1 MKLNIETKDKKGITL
16 VALVVTIIVLILL
29 AGVSINLVIGNNGIA
44 TKAQI
49 AKTSTELAKYKEEL
63 SQWKINKKMEDNNF
77 AEDTLSA
84 GKNNL
89 AYGGV
94 RQEGNIK
101 TIIQDLDDSYLDEV
115 EIIKG
120 ELIINTT
127 NKSKLEGSKIAEV
140 SSNPYIIKDG
150 ELKSA
155 GTNLEL
161 MSSDG
166 TVTIPENVTKIGAGA
181 FSSLAGLKTVII
193 PGTVKEVGAN
203 AFSYNKT
210 LEKVI
215 MQEGTEI
222 IGEQAFYE
230 CTSLSE
236 INLPDTINSVGKFSM
251 VNSKIT
257 KLDVPTS
264 LKTIGAYAFYYLEEL
279 QTVNIPEGVETIR
292 YYAFDSCK
300 KLETITIPSTV
311 TNIENGAFAS
321 CNSLTQ
327 INLKTNNFIYK
338 EGMLLSKDGNRT
350 IFVSKKLLENTDTLN
365 IPEGIKSL
373 TVSLDAFTNIKN
385 VSIPKSLTYIEEGY
399 IPRYVENIT
408 IAEGNENFYVENKQ
422 LYTGTTLLKS
432 YTGKENITVKDG
444 TITIGASAFNGELN
458 TKEIILP
465 DSVQNINSFII
476 QMYGSGK
483 LEKLKIGKGASNIS
497 SQFNFKALNVQIE
510 LDTENK
516 NYTIV
521 NNVLYN
527 YDKTKLICALYPIT
541 GNLTIESTV
550 KEISN
555 YTFYGQEKIQGIT
568 LPNGIEKIGKD
579 ILLRCYKIKKLE
591 IPSSIKEIDEEA
603 FIQASNLDEIII
615 HKKEGSVS
623 GSPWGA
629 TKGERAIKW
638 VTD

>member
-1 MKLNIETKDKKGITL
+1 MNLNIKTKDKNGITL
-16 VALVVTIIVLILL
+16 VALVVTVVVLIVL
-29 AGVSINLVIGNNGIA
+29 AGVSINLVIGNNGII
-44 TKAQI
+44 TKAQVG
-49 AKTSTELAKYKEEL
+49 KTSTELAKYKEEL

-77 AEDTLSA
+77 IEDTLSA

-89 AYGGV
+89 TYGGV
-94 RQEGNIK
+94 KQEGNIK

-127 NKSKLEGSKIAEV
+127 NKSKLEGSKVAEV
-140 SSNPYIIKDG
+140 SSNPYIIKEG

-181 FSSLAGLKTVII
+181 FSSLVGLKTVII

-203 AFSYNKT
+203 AFAYNTT

-215 MQEGTEI
+215 MEEGTEI
-222 IGEQAFYE
+222 IGEQAFFG
-230 CTSLSE
+230 CTGLSE

-251 VNSKIT
+251 SNSKIT
-257 KLDVPTS
+257 KLSVPAS
-264 LKTIGAYAFYYLEEL
+264 LKTIGTYAFHNLVEL

-292 YYAFDSCK
+292 YYAFDNCK

-321 CNSLTQ
+321 CNSLIQ

-373 TVSLDAFTNIKN
+373 TVSLESFTNIKN
-385 VSIPKSLTYIEEGY
+385 VNIPKSLTYIAEGY

-432 YTGKENITVKDG
+432 YTGKEKVTVKEG
-444 TITIGASAFNGELN
+444 TLTIGNSVFCGEVN
-458 TKEIILP
+458 AKEITLP
-465 DSVQNINSFII
+465 ASVENIHSYIMQIDNS
-476 QMYGSGK
+476 K
-483 LEKLKIGKGASNIS
+483 LQKLKIGKNAANIS

-541 GNLTIESTV
+541 ENLTIESTV
-550 KEISN
+550 KEISD
-555 YTFYGQEKIQGIT
+555 YAFYGQEKIQGIT

-615 HKKEGSVS
+615 HKKEGSVA

>member
-1 MKLNIETKDKKGITL
+1 MKLNIKTKDKNGITL
-16 VALVVTIIVLILL
+16 VALVVTVVVLIVL
-29 AGVSINLVIGNNGIA
+29 AGVSINLVIGNNGII
-44 TKAQI
+44 TKAQV

-63 SQWKINKKMEDNNF
+63 SQWKINKKMQDNNF
-77 AEDTLSA
+77 VEDTLSA

-89 AYGGV
+89 TYGGV
-94 RQEGNIK
+94 KQEGNIK

-127 NKSKLEGSKIAEV
+127 NKSKLEGSKVAEV
-140 SSNPYIIKDG
+140 SSNPYIIKEG

-181 FSSLAGLKTVII
+181 FSSLVGLKTVII

-203 AFSYNKT
+203 AFAYNTT

-215 MQEGTEI
+215 MEEGTEI
-222 IGEQAFYE
+222 IGEQAFFG
-230 CTSLSE
+230 CTGLSE

-251 VNSKIT
+251 SNSKIT
-257 KLDVPTS
+257 KLSVPAS
-264 LKTIGAYAFYYLEEL
+264 LKTIGTYAFHNLVEL

-292 YYAFDSCK
+292 YYAFENCK

-321 CNSLTQ
+321 CNSLIQ

-373 TVSLDAFTNIKN
+373 TVSLESFTNIKN
-385 VSIPKSLTYIEEGY
+385 VNIPKSLTYIAEGY

-432 YTGKENITVKDG
+432 YTGKEKVTVKEG
-444 TITIGASAFNGELN
+444 TLTIGNSVFCGEVN
-458 TKEIILP
+458 AKEITLP
-465 DSVQNINSFII
+465 ASVENIHSYIMQIDNS
-476 QMYGSGK
+476 K
-483 LEKLKIGKGASNIS
+483 LQKLKIGKNAANIS

-541 GNLTIESTV
+541 ENLTIESTV
-550 KEISN
+550 KEISD
-555 YTFYGQEKIQGIT
+555 YAFYGQEKIQGIT

-579 ILLRCYKIKKLE
+579 ILLRCHKIKKLE
-591 IPSSIKEIDEEA
+591 IPSSIKEINEEA

-615 HKKEGSVS
+615 HKKEGTVV

>member
-1 MKLNIETKDKKGITL
+1 M
-16 VALVVTIIVLILL
+16 LILL
-29 AGVSINLVIGNNGIA
+29 AGVSINLVIGNNGII
-44 TKAQI
+44 TKAQV

-77 AEDTLSA
+77 VEDTLSA

-89 AYGGV
+89 TYGGV
-94 RQEGNIK
+94 KQEGNIK

-127 NKSKLEGSKIAEV
+127 NKSKLEGSKVAEV
-140 SSNPYIIKDG
+140 SSNPYIIKEG

-181 FSSLAGLKTVII
+181 FSSLVGLKTVII

-203 AFSYNKT
+203 AFAYNTT

-215 MQEGTEI
+215 MEEGTEI
-222 IGEQAFYE
+222 IGEQAFFG
-230 CTSLSE
+230 CTGLSE

-251 VNSKIT
+251 SNSKIT
-257 KLDVPTS
+257 KLSVPAS
-264 LKTIGAYAFYYLEEL
+264 LKTIGTYAFHNLVEL

-292 YYAFDSCK
+292 YYAFDNCK

-321 CNSLTQ
+321 CNSLIQ

-373 TVSLDAFTNIKN
+373 TVSLESFTNIKN
-385 VSIPKSLTYIEEGY
+385 VNIPKSLTYIAEGY

-444 TITIGASAFNGELN
+444 TITIGNNVFCGEVN
-458 TKEIILP
+458 AKEITLP
-465 DSVQNINSFII
+465 VSVENIHSYIMQIDNS
-476 QMYGSGK
+476 K
-483 LEKLKIGKGASNIS
+483 LQKLKIGKNASNIS

-516 NYTIV
+516 NYAIV

-541 GNLTIESTV
+541 ENLTIESTV
-550 KEISN
+550 KEISD
-555 YTFYGQEKIQGIT
+555 YAFYGQEEIQGIT

-579 ILLRCYKIKKLE
+579 ILLRCQKIKKLE
-591 IPSSIKEIDEEA
+591 IPSSIKEINEEA

-615 HKKEGSVS
+615 HKKEGSVA

>member
-1 MKLNIETKDKKGITL
+1 MD
-16 VALVVTIIVLILL
+16 
-29 AGVSINLVIGNNGIA
+29 
-44 TKAQI
+44 
-49 AKTSTELAKYKEEL
+49 
-63 SQWKINKKMEDNNF
+63 
-77 AEDTLSA
+77 
-84 GKNNL
+84 
-89 AYGGV
+89 
-94 RQEGNIK
+94 
-101 TIIQDLDDSYLDEV
+101 
-115 EIIKG
+115 
-120 ELIINTT
+120 
-127 NKSKLEGSKIAEV
+127 
-140 SSNPYIIKDG
+140 
-150 ELKSA
+150 
-155 GTNLEL
+155 
-161 MSSDG
+161 
-166 TVTIPENVTKIGAGA
+166 
-181 FSSLAGLKTVII
+181 
-193 PGTVKEVGAN
+193 
-203 AFSYNKT
+203 
-210 LEKVI
+210 
-215 MQEGTEI
+215 
-222 IGEQAFYE
+222 
-230 CTSLSE
+230 
-236 INLPDTINSVGKFSM
+236 SVGKFSM
-251 VNSKIT
+251 SNSKIT
-257 KLDVPTS
+257 KLSVPSS
-264 LKTIGAYAFYYLEEL
+264 LKTIGTYAFHNLVEL

-321 CNSLTQ
+321 CNSLIQ

-373 TVSLDAFTNIKN
+373 TVSLESFTNIKN
-385 VSIPKSLTYIEEGY
+385 VNIPKSLTYIAEGY

-432 YTGKENITVKDG
+432 YTGKEKVTVKEG
-444 TITIGASAFNGELN
+444 TLTIGNSVFCGEVN
-458 TKEIILP
+458 AKEITLP
-465 DSVQNINSFII
+465 ASVENIHSYIMQMDNS
-476 QMYGSGK
+476 K
-483 LEKLKIGKGASNIS
+483 LQKLKIGKNASNIS

-516 NYTIV
+516 NYAIV

-541 GNLTIESTV
+541 ENLTIESTV
-550 KEISN
+550 KEISD
-555 YTFYGQEKIQGIT
+555 YSFYGQEEIQGIT

-579 ILLRCYKIKKLE
+579 ILLRCHKIKKLE

>member
-1 MKLNIETKDKKGITL
+1 MKLNIKTKDKNGITL

-29 AGVSINLVIGNNGIA
+29 AGVSINLVIGNNGII
-44 TKAQI
+44 TKAQV

-77 AEDTLSA
+77 VEDTLSA

-94 RQEGNIK
+94 KQEGNIK
-101 TIIQDLDDSYLDEV
+101 TIIQDVDDSYLDEV

-127 NKSKLEGSKIAEV
+127 NKSKLEGSKVAEV
-140 SSNPYIIKDG
+140 SSNPYIIKEG

-181 FSSLAGLKTVII
+181 FSSLVGLKTVII

-257 KLDVPTS
+257 KLDVPAS
-264 LKTIGAYAFYYLEEL
+264 LKTIGPYAFFCLEEL

-327 INLKTNNFIYK
+327 INLKTKDFIYK
-338 EGMLLSKDGNRT
+338 DGMLIPKDGSRI
-350 IFVSKKLLENTDTLN
+350 IFASKKLLENIDTLN
-365 IPEGIKSL
+365 IPEGTKSL
-373 TVSLDAFTNIKN
+373 TVSLESFTNIKN
-385 VSIPKSLTYIEEGY
+385 VSIPKSLTYIGEGY
-399 IPRYVENIT
+399 MPKYVENIT
-408 IAEGNENFYVENKQ
+408 IAEGNENFYIENKQ

-432 YTGKENITVKDG
+432 YTGKENITVREG
-444 TITIGASAFNGELN
+444 TITIGNRVFNGEVN
-458 TKEIILP
+458 AKEITLP
-465 DSVQNINSFII
+465 ASVENIGEYIMSDL
-476 QMYGSGK
+476 SK
-483 LEKLKIGKGASNIS
+483 LQKLKIGKNASNIS

-516 NYTIV
+516 NYAIV

-541 GNLTIESTV
+541 ENLTIESTV
-550 KEISN
+550 KEISD
-555 YTFYGQEKIQGIT
+555 YAFYGQEEIQGIT

-579 ILLRCYKIKKLE
+579 ILLRCHKIKKLE
-591 IPSSIKEIDEEA
+591 IPSSIKEINEKA

-615 HKKEGSVS
+615 HKKEGSVA

>member
-1 MKLNIETKDKKGITL
+1 MKLNIKTKDKNGITL
-16 VALVVTIIVLILL
+16 VALVVTVVVLIVL
-29 AGVSINLVIGNNGIA
+29 AGVSINLVIGNNGII
-44 TKAQI
+44 TKAQV

-77 AEDTLSA
+77 VEDTLSA

-89 AYGGV
+89 TYGGV
-94 RQEGNIK
+94 KQEGNIK

-127 NKSKLEGSKIAEV
+127 NKSKLEGSKVAEV
-140 SSNPYIIKDG
+140 SSNPYIIKEG

-181 FSSLAGLKTVII
+181 FSSLVGLKTVII

-203 AFSYNKT
+203 AFAYNTT

-215 MQEGTEI
+215 MEEGTEI
-222 IGEQAFYE
+222 IGEQAFFG
-230 CTSLSE
+230 CTGLSE

-251 VNSKIT
+251 SNSKIT
-257 KLDVPTS
+257 KLSVPAS
-264 LKTIGAYAFYYLEEL
+264 LKTIGTYAFHNLVEL

-292 YYAFDSCK
+292 YYAFENCK

-321 CNSLTQ
+321 CNSLIQ

-373 TVSLDAFTNIKN
+373 TVSLESFTNIKN
-385 VSIPKSLTYIEEGY
+385 VNIPKSLTYIAEGY

-432 YTGKENITVKDG
+432 YTGKEKVTVKEG
-444 TITIGASAFNGELN
+444 TLTIGNSVFCGEVN
-458 TKEIILP
+458 AKEITLP
-465 DSVQNINSFII
+465 ASVENIHSYIMQIDNS
-476 QMYGSGK
+476 K
-483 LEKLKIGKGASNIS
+483 LQKLKIGKNAANIS

-516 NYTIV
+516 NYAIV

-541 GNLTIESTV
+541 ENLTIESTV
-550 KEISN
+550 KEISD
-555 YTFYGQEKIQGIT
+555 YAFYGQEKIQGIT

-579 ILLRCYKIKKLE
+579 ILLRCHKIKKLE

>member
-1 MKLNIETKDKKGITL
+1 MKLNIKTKDKNGITL
-16 VALVVTIIVLILL
+16 VALVVTVVVLIVL
-29 AGVSINLVIGNNGIA
+29 AGVSINLVIGNNGIV
-44 TKAQI
+44 TKAQV

-77 AEDTLSA
+77 VEDTLSA

-89 AYGGV
+89 TYGGV
-94 RQEGNIK
+94 KQEGNIK

-127 NKSKLEGSKIAEV
+127 NKSKLEGSKVAEV
-140 SSNPYIIKDG
+140 SSNPYIIKEG

-181 FSSLAGLKTVII
+181 FSSLVGLKTVII

-203 AFSYNKT
+203 AFAYNTT

-215 MQEGTEI
+215 MEEGTKI
-222 IGEQAFYE
+222 IGEQAFFG
-230 CTSLSE
+230 CTGLSE

-251 VNSKIT
+251 SNSKIT
-257 KLDVPTS
+257 KLSVPAS
-264 LKTIGAYAFYYLEEL
+264 LKTIGTYAFHNLVEL

-292 YYAFDSCK
+292 YYAFDNCK

-350 IFVSKKLLENTDTLN
+350 IFVSKKLLENIDTLN

-373 TVSLDAFTNIKN
+373 TVSLESFTNIKN
-385 VSIPKSLTYIEEGY
+385 VNIPKSLTYIAEGY

-432 YTGKENITVKDG
+432 YTGKEKVTVKEG
-444 TITIGASAFNGELN
+444 TLTIGNSVFCGEVN
-458 TKEIILP
+458 AKEITLP
-465 DSVQNINSFII
+465 ASVENIHSYIMQIDNS
-476 QMYGSGK
+476 K
-483 LEKLKIGKGASNIS
+483 LQKLKIGKNASNIS

-516 NYTIV
+516 NYAIV

-541 GNLTIESTV
+541 ENLTIESTV
-550 KEISN
+550 KEISD
-555 YTFYGQEKIQGIT
+555 YAFYGQEEIQGIT

-579 ILLRCYKIKKLE
+579 ILLRCHKIKKLE
-591 IPSSIKEIDEEA
+591 IPSSIKEINEEA

-615 HKKEGSVS
+615 HKKEGSVA

>member
-1 MKLNIETKDKKGITL
+1 MKLNIKTKDKNGITL

-29 AGVSINLVIGNNGIA
+29 AGVSINLVIGNNGII
-44 TKAQI
+44 TKAQV

-77 AEDTLSA
+77 VEDTLSA

-89 AYGGV
+89 TYGGV
-94 RQEGNIK
+94 KQEGNIK

-127 NKSKLEGSKIAEV
+127 NKSKLEGSKVAEV
-140 SSNPYIIKDG
+140 SSNPYIIKEG

-193 PGTVKEVGAN
+193 PGTVKEVGSN
-203 AFSYNKT
+203 AFAYNTT

-215 MQEGTEI
+215 MEEGTEI
-222 IGEQAFYE
+222 IGKQAFFG

-236 INLPDTINSVGKFSM
+236 INLPDTINRVGKFSM
-251 VNSKIT
+251 SNSKIT
-257 KLDVPTS
+257 KLSVPAS
-264 LKTIGAYAFYYLEEL
+264 LKTIEIYAFHNLVEL
-279 QTVNIPEGVETIR
+279 QTVNIQEGVETIR
-292 YYAFDSCK
+292 YSAFESCT

-311 TNIENGAFAS
+311 TDIENGAFAS

-338 EGMLLSKDGNRT
+338 EGMLLPKDGSRT

-373 TVSLDAFTNIKN
+373 TVSLESFTNIKN
-385 VSIPKSLTYIEEGY
+385 VSIPKSLTYIGEGY

-422 LYTGTTLLKS
+422 LYTVTTLLKS
-432 YTGKENITVKDG
+432 YTGKENITVKEG
-444 TITIGASAFNGELN
+444 TLTIGNSVFCGEVN
-458 TKEIILP
+458 AKEITLP
-465 DSVQNINSFII
+465 ASVENIHSYIMKIDNS
-476 QMYGSGK
+476 K
-483 LEKLKIGKGASNIS
+483 LQKLKIGKNAYNIS
-497 SQFNFKALNVQIE
+497 SQFNFGALNVQIE
-510 LDTENK
+510 LDAENK

-527 YDKTKLICALYPIT
+527 YDKTKLICALYQVT
-541 GNLTIESTV
+541 GNLKIESTV
-550 KEISN
+550 KEISD
-555 YTFYGQEKIQGIT
+555 YAFYGQSEIQGIT
-568 LPNGIEKIGKD
+568 LPNGIEKIGED
-579 ILLRCYKIKKLE
+579 ILLRCHKIKKLE

>member
-1 MKLNIETKDKKGITL
+1 MKLNIKTKDKNGITL

-29 AGVSINLVIGNNGIA
+29 AGVSINLVIGNNGII

-77 AEDTLSA
+77 VEDTLSA

-94 RQEGNIK
+94 KQEGNIK

-127 NKSKLEGSKIAEV
+127 NKSKLEGSKVAEV

-161 MSSDG
+161 MSSNG
-166 TVTIPENVTKIGAGA
+166 TVTIPENVTKIGEGA
-181 FSSLAGLKTVII
+181 FSGLAGLKTVII

-203 AFSYNKT
+203 AFSYNTT
-210 LEKVI
+210 LEKVV

-222 IGEQAFYE
+222 IGDQAFYQ
-230 CTSLSE
+230 CYNLSE
-236 INLPDTINSVGKFSM
+236 INLPNTINSVGKFSM

-257 KLDVPTS
+257 KLDIPAS
-264 LKTIGAYAFYYLEEL
+264 LKTIGTYAFLYLREL
-279 QTVNIPEGVETIR
+279 QTVNIPEGVETIKR
-292 YYAFDSCK
+292 VAFEGCT

-311 TNIENGAFAS
+311 TNIENEAFAS

-327 INLKTNNFIYK
+327 INLKTKDYIYK
-338 EGMLLSKDGNRT
+338 DGMLIPKDGSRI
-350 IFVSKKLLENTDTLN
+350 IFASKKLLENTDTLN
-365 IPEGIKSL
+365 IPEGTKSL
-373 TVSLDAFTNIKN
+373 TVSLASFTNIKN
-385 VSIPKSLTYIEEGY
+385 VVIPKSLINIGEGY
-399 IPRYVENIT
+399 MPKYVENIT
-408 IAEGNENFYVENKQ
+408 IAEGNTNFYVENKQ
-422 LYTGTTLLKS
+422 LYKGTTLLMS
-432 YTGKENITVKDG
+432 YTGKENITVKEG
-444 TITIGASAFNGELN
+444 TLTIGNSVFCGEVN
-458 TKEIILP
+458 AKEITLP
-465 DSVQNINSFII
+465 ASVENIHSYIMQIDNS
-476 QMYGSGK
+476 K
-483 LEKLKIGKGASNIS
+483 LQKLKIGKNASNIS

-510 LDTENK
+510 LDIENK

-541 GNLTIESTV
+541 GNLEIESTV
-550 KEISN
+550 KEISE
-555 YTFYGQEKIQGIT
+555 YAFYGQDEIQGLT
-568 LPNGIEKIGKD
+568 LPNGIEKIGGN
-579 ILLRCYKIKKLE
+579 ILLRCPKITKLE
-591 IPSSIKEIDEEA
+591 IPSSIKEISSAA
-603 FIQASNLDEIII
+603 FNETAHLDEIII
-615 HKKEGSVS
+615 HKKEGSVT
-623 GSPWGA
+623 GSPWGVA
-629 TKGERAIKW
+629 KGERAIKW

>member
-1 MKLNIETKDKKGITL
+1 MKLNIKTKDKNGITL
-16 VALVVTIIVLILL
+16 VALVVTVVVLIVL
-29 AGVSINLVIGNNGIA
+29 AGVSINLVIGNNGII
-44 TKAQI
+44 TKAQVG
-49 AKTSTELAKYKEEL
+49 KTSTELAKYKEEL

-77 AEDTLSA
+77 IEDTLSA

-89 AYGGV
+89 TYGGV
-94 RQEGNIK
+94 KQEGNIK

-127 NKSKLEGSKIAEV
+127 NKSKLEGSKVAEV
-140 SSNPYIIKDG
+140 SSNPYIIKEG

-181 FSSLAGLKTVII
+181 FSSLVGLKTVII

-203 AFSYNKT
+203 AFAYNTT

-215 MQEGTEI
+215 MEEGTEI
-222 IGEQAFYE
+222 IGEQAFFG
-230 CTSLSE
+230 CTGLSE

-251 VNSKIT
+251 SNSKIT
-257 KLDVPTS
+257 KLSVPAS
-264 LKTIGAYAFYYLEEL
+264 LKTIGTYAFHNLVEL

-292 YYAFDSCK
+292 YYAFENCK

-321 CNSLTQ
+321 CNSLIQ

-373 TVSLDAFTNIKN
+373 TVSLESFTNIKN
-385 VSIPKSLTYIEEGY
+385 VNIPKSLTYIAEGY

-432 YTGKENITVKDG
+432 YTGKEKVTVKEG
-444 TITIGASAFNGELN
+444 TLTIGNSVFCGEVN
-458 TKEIILP
+458 AKEITLP
-465 DSVQNINSFII
+465 ASVENIHSYIMQIDNS
-476 QMYGSGK
+476 K
-483 LEKLKIGKGASNIS
+483 LQKLKIGKNAANIS

-541 GNLTIESTV
+541 ENLTIESTV
-550 KEISN
+550 KEISD
-555 YTFYGQEKIQGIT
+555 YAFYGQEKIQGIT

-615 HKKEGSVS
+615 HKKEGSVA

>member
-1 MKLNIETKDKKGITL
+1 MKLNIKTKDKNGITL

-29 AGVSINLVIGNNGIA
+29 AGVSINLVIGNNGII
-44 TKAQI
+44 TKAQV

-77 AEDTLSA
+77 VEDTLSA

-89 AYGGV
+89 TYGGV
-94 RQEGNIK
+94 KQEGNIK

-127 NKSKLEGSKIAEV
+127 NKSKLEGSKVAEV
-140 SSNPYIIKDG
+140 SSNPYIIKEG

-181 FSSLAGLKTVII
+181 FSSLVGLKTVII

-257 KLDVPTS
+257 KLDVPAS
-264 LKTIGAYAFYYLEEL
+264 LKTIGIYAFFCLEEL
-279 QTVNIPEGVETIR
+279 QTVNIPEGVETIK
-292 YYAFDSCK
+292 YGAFSDCT

-311 TNIENGAFAS
+311 TNIENGTFAS

-327 INLKTNNFIYK
+327 INLKTKDFIYK
-338 EGMLLSKDGNRT
+338 AGMLLPKDGSKI
-350 IFVSKKLLENTDTLN
+350 IFASKKVLEDIETLN
-365 IPEGIKSL
+365 IPEGTKSL
-373 TVSLDAFTNIKN
+373 TESFASFANIKN
-385 VSIPKSLTYIEEGY
+385 VIIPKSLTYIGEGY
-399 IPRYVENIT
+399 MPRYVENIT
-408 IAEGNENFYVENKQ
+408 IAEGNTNFYVENKQ
-422 LYTGTTLLKS
+422 LYKGTTLLMS
-432 YTGKENITVKDG
+432 YTGKENITVKEG
-444 TITIGASAFNGELN
+444 TLTIGNWAFFGEKN
-458 TKEIILP
+458 AKEIILP
-465 DSVQNINSFII
+465 ASVKNIHSYIMQMDNS
-476 QMYGSGK
+476 K
-483 LEKLKIGKGASNIS
+483 LQKLKIGKNASNIS
-497 SQFNFKALNVQIE
+497 SQFNLGALNVQIE
-510 LDTENK
+510 LDIENK

-550 KEISN
+550 KEISDFA
-555 YTFYGQEKIQGIT
+555 FYGQEEIQGIT
-568 LPNGIEKIGKD
+568 LPKGIEKIGKD

>member
-1 MKLNIETKDKKGITL
+1 
-16 VALVVTIIVLILL
+16 VVTIIVLILL
-29 AGVSINLVIGNNGIA
+29 AGVSINLVIGNNGII
-44 TKAQI
+44 TKAQV

-77 AEDTLSA
+77 VEDTLSA

-89 AYGGV
+89 TYGGV
-94 RQEGNIK
+94 KQEGNIK

-127 NKSKLEGSKIAEV
+127 NKSKLEGSKVAEV
-140 SSNPYIIKDG
+140 SSNPYIIKEG

-181 FSSLAGLKTVII
+181 FSSLVGLKTVII

-203 AFSYNKT
+203 AFAYNTT

-215 MQEGTEI
+215 MEEGTEI
-222 IGEQAFYE
+222 IGEQAFFG
-230 CTSLSE
+230 CTGLSE

-251 VNSKIT
+251 SNSKIT
-257 KLDVPTS
+257 KLSVPAS
-264 LKTIGAYAFYYLEEL
+264 LKTIGTYAFHNLVEL

-292 YYAFDSCK
+292 YYAFDNCK

-321 CNSLTQ
+321 CNSLIQ

-373 TVSLDAFTNIKN
+373 TVSLESFTNIKN
-385 VSIPKSLTYIEEGY
+385 VNIPKSLTYIAEGY

-444 TITIGASAFNGELN
+444 TITIGNNVFCGEVN
-458 TKEIILP
+458 AKEITLP
-465 DSVQNINSFII
+465 VSVENIHSYIMQIDNS
-476 QMYGSGK
+476 K
-483 LEKLKIGKGASNIS
+483 LQKLKIGKNASNIS

-516 NYTIV
+516 NYAIV

-541 GNLTIESTV
+541 ENLTIESTV
-550 KEISN
+550 KEISD
-555 YTFYGQEKIQGIT
+555 YAFYGQEEIQGIT

-579 ILLRCYKIKKLE
+579 ILLRCQKIKKLE
-591 IPSSIKEIDEEA
+591 IPSSIKEINEEA

-615 HKKEGSVS
+615 HKKEGSVA

>member
-1 MKLNIETKDKKGITL
+1 MKLNIKTKDKNGITL
-16 VALVVTIIVLILL
+16 VALVVTVVVLIVL
-29 AGVSINLVIGNNGIA
+29 AGVSINLVIGNNGII
-44 TKAQI
+44 TKAQV

-77 AEDTLSA
+77 VEDTLSA

-89 AYGGV
+89 TYGGV
-94 RQEGNIK
+94 KQEGNIK

-127 NKSKLEGSKIAEV
+127 NKSKLEGSKVAEV
-140 SSNPYIIKDG
+140 SSNPYIIKEG

-181 FSSLAGLKTVII
+181 FSSLVGLKTVII

-203 AFSYNKT
+203 AFAYNTT

-215 MQEGTEI
+215 MEEGTEI
-222 IGEQAFYE
+222 IGEQAFFG
-230 CTSLSE
+230 CTGLSE

-251 VNSKIT
+251 SNSKIT
-257 KLDVPTS
+257 KLSVPAS
-264 LKTIGAYAFYYLEEL
+264 LKTIGTYAFHNLVEL

-292 YYAFDSCK
+292 YYAFDNCK

-321 CNSLTQ
+321 CNSLIQ

-373 TVSLDAFTNIKN
+373 TVSLESFTNIKN
-385 VSIPKSLTYIEEGY
+385 VNIPKSLTYIAEGY

-432 YTGKENITVKDG
+432 YTGKEKVTVKEG
-444 TITIGASAFNGELN
+444 TLTIGNSVFCGEVN
-458 TKEIILP
+458 AKEITLP
-465 DSVQNINSFII
+465 ASVENIHSYIMQIDNS
-476 QMYGSGK
+476 K
-483 LEKLKIGKGASNIS
+483 LQKLKIGKNAANIS

-541 GNLTIESTV
+541 ENLTIESTV
-550 KEISN
+550 KEISD
-555 YTFYGQEKIQGIT
+555 YAFYGQEKIQGIT

-591 IPSSIKEIDEEA
+591 IPSSIKEINEEA

-615 HKKEGSVS
+615 HKKEGTVV

>member
-1 MKLNIETKDKKGITL
+1 MKLNIKTKDKNGITL
-16 VALVVTIIVLILL
+16 VALVVTVVVLIVL
-29 AGVSINLVIGNNGIA
+29 AGVSINLVIGNNGII
-44 TKAQI
+44 TKAQV

-77 AEDTLSA
+77 VEDTLSA

-89 AYGGV
+89 TYGGV
-94 RQEGNIK
+94 KQEGNIK

-127 NKSKLEGSKIAEV
+127 NKSKLEGSKVAEV
-140 SSNPYIIKDG
+140 SSNPYIIKEG

-181 FSSLAGLKTVII
+181 FSSLVGLKTVII

-203 AFSYNKT
+203 AFAYNTT

-215 MQEGTEI
+215 MEEGTEI
-222 IGEQAFYE
+222 IGEQAFFG
-230 CTSLSE
+230 CTGLSE

-251 VNSKIT
+251 SNSKIT
-257 KLDVPTS
+257 KLSVPAS
-264 LKTIGAYAFYYLEEL
+264 LKTIGTYAFHNLVEL

-292 YYAFDSCK
+292 YYAFENCK

-321 CNSLTQ
+321 CNSLIQ

-373 TVSLDAFTNIKN
+373 TVSLESFTNIKN
-385 VSIPKSLTYIEEGY
+385 VNIPKSLTYIAEGY

-432 YTGKENITVKDG
+432 YTGKEKVTVKEG
-444 TITIGASAFNGELN
+444 TLTIGNSVFCGEVN
-458 TKEIILP
+458 AKEITLP
-465 DSVQNINSFII
+465 ASVENIHSYIMQIDNS
-476 QMYGSGK
+476 K
-483 LEKLKIGKGASNIS
+483 LQKLKIGKNAANIS

-541 GNLTIESTV
+541 ENLTIESTV
-550 KEISN
+550 KEISD
-555 YTFYGQEKIQGIT
+555 YAFYGQEKIQGIT

-579 ILLRCYKIKKLE
+579 ILLRCHKIKKLE
-591 IPSSIKEIDEEA
+591 IPSSIKEINEEA

-615 HKKEGSVS
+615 HKKEGTVV

>member
-1 MKLNIETKDKKGITL
+1 MKLNIKTKDKNGITL
-16 VALVVTIIVLILL
+16 VALVVTVVVLIVL
-29 AGVSINLVIGNNGIA
+29 AGVSINLVIGNNGIV
-44 TKAQI
+44 TKAQV

-77 AEDTLSA
+77 VEDTLSA

-94 RQEGNIK
+94 KQEGNIK

-127 NKSKLEGSKIAEV
+127 NKSKLEGSKVAEV
-140 SSNPYIIKDG
+140 SSNPYIIKEG

-181 FSSLAGLKTVII
+181 FSSLVGLKTVII

-257 KLDVPTS
+257 KLDVPAS
-264 LKTIGAYAFYYLEEL
+264 LKTIGPYAFFCLEEL

-321 CNSLTQ
+321 CNSLIQ

-338 EGMLLSKDGNRT
+338 EGILLPKDGSRT

-365 IPEGIKSL
+365 IPEGVKSL
-373 TVSLDAFTNIKN
+373 TVSLVSFTNIKN
-385 VSIPKSLTYIEEGY
+385 VSIPKSLKTMGY
-399 IPRYVENIT
+399 GFMPRYVENIT
-408 IAEGNENFYVENKQ
+408 IAEGNENFYIENKQ

-432 YTGKENITVKDG
+432 YTGKEKVTVKEG
-444 TITIGASAFNGELN
+444 TITIGDSVFNGEVN
-458 TKEIILP
+458 AKEITLP
-465 DSVQNINSFII
+465 ASVENIHSYIMQIDNS
-476 QMYGSGK
+476 K
-483 LEKLKIGKGASNIS
+483 LQKLKIGKNASNIS

-516 NYTIV
+516 NYAIV

-541 GNLTIESTV
+541 ENLTIESTV
-550 KEISN
+550 KEISD
-555 YTFYGQEKIQGIT
+555 YAFYGQEEIQGIT

-579 ILLRCYKIKKLE
+579 ILLRCHKIKKLE
-591 IPSSIKEIDEEA
+591 IPSSIKEINEEA

-615 HKKEGSVS
+615 HKKEGSVA

-638 VTD
+638 VIN

>member
-1 MKLNIETKDKKGITL
+1 MKLNIKTKDKNGITL

-29 AGVSINLVIGNNGIA
+29 AGVSINLVIGNNGII
-44 TKAQI
+44 TKAQV

-77 AEDTLSA
+77 VEDTLSA

-89 AYGGV
+89 TYGGV
-94 RQEGNIK
+94 KQEGNIK

-127 NKSKLEGSKIAEV
+127 NKSKLEGSKVAEV
-140 SSNPYIIKDG
+140 SSNPYIIKEG

-166 TVTIPENVTKIGAGA
+166 TVTIPENVTKIGDGA
-181 FSSLAGLKTVII
+181 FSSLVGLKTVII

-257 KLDVPTS
+257 KLDVPAS
-264 LKTIGAYAFYYLEEL
+264 LKTIGIYAFFCLEEL
-279 QTVNIPEGVETIR
+279 QTVNIPEGVETIK
-292 YYAFDSCK
+292 YGAFSDCT

-311 TNIENGAFAS
+311 TNIENGTFAS

-327 INLKTNNFIYK
+327 INLKTKDFIYK
-338 EGMLLSKDGNRT
+338 AGMLLPKDGSKI
-350 IFVSKKLLENTDTLN
+350 IFASKKVLEDIETLN
-365 IPEGIKSL
+365 IPEGTKSL
-373 TVSLDAFTNIKN
+373 TESFASFANIKN
-385 VSIPKSLTYIEEGY
+385 VNIPKSLTYIAEGY

-432 YTGKENITVKDG
+432 YTGKEKVTVKEG
-444 TITIGASAFNGELN
+444 TLTIGNSVFCGEVN
-458 TKEIILP
+458 AKEITLP
-465 DSVQNINSFII
+465 ASVENIHSYIMQIDNS
-476 QMYGSGK
+476 K
-483 LEKLKIGKGASNIS
+483 LQKLKIGKNASNIS

-516 NYTIV
+516 NYAIV

-541 GNLTIESTV
+541 ENLTIESTV
-550 KEISN
+550 KEISD
-555 YTFYGQEKIQGIT
+555 YAFYGQEEIQGIT

-579 ILLRCYKIKKLE
+579 ILLRCHKIKKLE
-591 IPSSIKEIDEEA
+591 IPSSIKEINEEA

-615 HKKEGSVS
+615 HKKEGSVA